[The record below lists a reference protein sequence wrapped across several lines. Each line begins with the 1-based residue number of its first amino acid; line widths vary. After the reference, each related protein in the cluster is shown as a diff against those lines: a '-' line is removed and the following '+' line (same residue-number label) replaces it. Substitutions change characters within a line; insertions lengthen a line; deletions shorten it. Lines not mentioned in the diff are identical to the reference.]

1 MKNKKILRLAL
12 AGILVAVGVVT
23 SPFYIPVG
31 AARCF
36 PIQHMINVIAAV
48 LLGPCL
54 GTGMAFSTSLIRVL
68 MGTGS
73 FLAFPGSMCGALLS
87 GIAYKYTQKKYMAYA
102 GELVGTG
109 IIGSL
114 VAYPVALLLM
124 GNESAALFGFVVPFM
139 LSTVGGV
146 VIAGLILKVL
156 DSTGV
161 LSSMKKKVAVL

>member
-1 MKNKKILRLAL
+1 MAL
-12 AGILVAVGVVT
+12 
-23 SPFYIPVG
+23 
-31 AARCF
+31 
-36 PIQHMINVIAAV
+36 PINIH
-48 LLGPCL
+48 
-54 GTGMAFSTSLIRVL
+54 
-68 MGTGS
+68 
-73 FLAFPGSMCGALLS
+73 
-87 GIAYKYTQKKYMAYA
+87 KKYMAYA

-156 DSTGV
+156 DGTGV